1 MLCIPSASPRTGCL
15 LCGAFSFVNVHFLKV
30 PVLFMWASHRYRGRT
45 KLRRVIVGTECRNR
59 GFIEERQ
66 FKKSSLDIARRK
78 MRRHP
83 RRALVCV
90 IQSRNRRVVYIHE
103 VVRNPPPVPQC
114 APSLYHDFPRQFFLC
129 HCGGPSSPSNGRGS
143 IITPAHAKERHAMRH
158 TAISTRARMIPP
170 PRSSA
175 AKLHCA
181 VPAQKLRTANI

>member
-1 MLCIPSASPRTGCL
+1 MGLKISAHTGPKSGRAPPFSLAFSVAGWYTVFVDSCMLCIPSASPRTGCL

-114 APSLYHDFPRQFFLC
+114 AP
-129 HCGGPSSPSNGRGS
+129 
-143 IITPAHAKERHAMRH
+143 T
-158 TAISTRARMIPP
+158 
-170 PRSSA
+170 
-175 AKLHCA
+175 
-181 VPAQKLRTANI
+181 